1 MTFSALYGSFGCIK
15 SLLVVTMIEVYTAQE
30 SQGCPLVDLTLI
42 ELLAKQ
48 IDTCLQVINNLFVT
62 LSHRTAL
69 RHIVL
74 IHHIS
79 YDAGTQRGTI
89 VIGIGITIELGQ
101 IEKRHTTEGKCLTLI
116 VVHGLLVGIRNLNF
130 INIGQNHITVL
141 NNTVWISPIRRR
153 HIALGKA
160 IKVSGCSTLSRAD
173 SLHIVASHVAIIH
186 QSTRIGVRRLHSA
199 IYTVQSGV
207 NLRL

>member
-1 MTFSALYGSFGCIK
+1 MTFSTLYGSFGCIK
-15 SLLVVTMIEVYTAQE
+15 SLLVVTMIEIHTTQE
-30 SQGCPLVDLTLI
+30 SQGSPLVDLTLI

-101 IEKRHTTEGKCLTLI
+101 VEKRHTTEGKSLTLI
-116 VVHGLLVGIRNLNF
+116 VVHGLLVCIRNHY
-130 INIGQNHITVL
+130 IVDIGQYHIAVL

-160 IKVSGCSTLSRAD
+160 IKISRCSTLGRAD
-173 SLHIVASHVAIIH
+173 CLHVVASHIAIIH
-186 QSTRIGVRRLHSA
+186 QSTRIGVRRLHGT
-199 IYTVQSGV
+199 IYTVQSGI